1 MILFWARHAPFST
14 NHLAE
19 MIRTS
24 AMTVALGTPVRLLFV
39 EEGVR
44 ALVRDQEPH
53 RLGPPIEQLLQGI
66 ISPESPALVHRG
78 SLAHRSIRAEDLI
91 ESLPVALIGTDEA
104 ADWLVR
110 ADRVVPL

>member
-1 MILFWARHAPFST
+1 MILFWVRHAPYST
-14 NHLAE
+14 NHVAE
-19 MIRTS
+19 TIRTS
-24 AMTVALGTPVRLLFV
+24 GMAVALGTPVRLLFV

-44 ALVRDQEPH
+44 ALVRGQEPH

-78 SLAHRSIRAEDLI
+78 SLAHRSILAGDLI
-91 ESLPVALIGTDEA
+91 EGLPIALIETEEA